1 MSLGLDLL
9 TPLQLIE
16 MGELL
21 RNKPK
26 KELEDFLLSLSDEER
41 EELLYSEYVW
51 LRKSQYVP
59 IDLNKNITM
68 ILAGR
73 G

>member
-9 TPLQLIE
+9 TPMQLIE
-16 MGELL
+16 MGAML
-21 RNKPK
+21 RVKPK
-26 KELEDFLLSLSDEER
+26 DELEKFLLELTPAER
-41 EELLYSEYVW
+41 EEILYNEYVW
-51 LRKSQYVP
+51 LRKNQYVP
-59 IDLNKNITM
+59 IDLDKNITM